1 MKKVIYYLPRVLSIL
16 IVCFFAVFI
25 LEGFGPDFGWH
36 DSLMH
41 GILAFVALMVTM
53 LAWKKPKI
61 GGWVFIVFDL
71 WYFKGIMTNEWLM
84 SLIIGGVPLIT
95 GILFLIQGFKK
106 IDKNF

>member
-1 MKKVIYYLPRVLSIL
+1 MKKVIYYLSRVLSIL

-25 LEGFGPDFGWH
+25 LEGFGPDFGWQ

-41 GILAFVALMVTM
+41 GILAFVVLMATM

-61 GGWVFIVFDL
+61 GGWVFIVFGL
-71 WYFKGIMTNEWLM
+71 WYLKTVVAGYWLNG
-84 SLIIGGVPLIT
+84 LIIGGIPLIT
-95 GILFLIQGFKK
+95 GVLFLIQGFKK